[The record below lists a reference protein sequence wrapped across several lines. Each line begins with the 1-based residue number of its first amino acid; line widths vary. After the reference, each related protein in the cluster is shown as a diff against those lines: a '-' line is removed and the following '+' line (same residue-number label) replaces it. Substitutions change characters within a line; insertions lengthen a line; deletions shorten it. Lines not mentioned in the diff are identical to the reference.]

1 MWFIWILQC
10 GVWYLEKV
18 TIGPGLYVWSPPP
31 CLYSPAS
38 PAQPTTFTMFKTD
51 NIMMISFAAD
61 LRSFDANL
69 PPLSRRHRLAT
80 VKVNHLWKVHCIIY
94 LKHFDRNT
102 FICEFG
108 RIFPQDPV
116 TISSVV
122 KVPMADNS
130 VMPQAF
136 STSSHNLE
144 KHVCHLSEFCRW
156 SLL

>member
-1 MWFIWILQC
+1 
-10 GVWYLEKV
+10 
-18 TIGPGLYVWSPPP
+18 
-31 CLYSPAS
+31 
-38 PAQPTTFTMFKTD
+38 
-51 NIMMISFAAD
+51 MMISFAAD

-136 STSSHNLE
+136 ATISHNLE